1 MNKFFSM
8 LFSKDATSAFVD
20 GTHISKYSEKVL
32 NTLAITIYYASLV
45 TAILI
50 VGAGIIAFISLL
62 ASAGNNPFRS
72 ASNDITFAISA
83 LIGSIYIASCIFGTG
98 LIISSAI
105 RVICNISLSL
115 KLLTRTGNAQVQS
128 SASAINH
135 PHEDDSTTAACPECG
150 CPVQQGIK
158 SCPKQLESKAAE
170 AKVENVGQPA
180 PEVAEPK
187 SEPKPTPVVAEHE
200 PELKPDIMSTF
211 TINDRFL
218 FLRELF
224 DGDERRFNETLS
236 SIQHMSNM
244 NQVENYIADVLNWDH
259 SNEVVK
265 EFTRLVSR
273 SFE

>member
-1 MNKFFSM
+1 METKINQLLTQVASIDEM
-8 LFSKDATSAFVD
+8 LQLMQRNHDMMVD
-20 GTHISKYSEKVL
+20 QLKGKLDE
-32 NTLAITIYYASLV
+32 
-45 TAILI
+45 
-50 VGAGIIAFISLL
+50 
-62 ASAGNNPFRS
+62 
-72 ASNDITFAISA
+72 
-83 LIGSIYIASCIFGTG
+83 
-98 LIISSAI
+98 
-105 RVICNISLSL
+105 L
-115 KLLTRTGNAQVQS
+115 KLQL
-128 SASAINH
+128 
-135 PHEDDSTTAACPECG
+135 
-150 CPVQQGIK
+150 
-158 SCPKQLESKAAE
+158 KQLESKAAE
-170 AKVENVGQPA
+170 AKVENVDQPA

-187 SEPKPTPVVAEHE
+187 SEPKPAPVVAEHE

>member
-1 MNKFFSM
+1 METKINQLLTQVASIDEM
-8 LFSKDATSAFVD
+8 LQLMQRNHDMMVD
-20 GTHISKYSEKVL
+20 QLKGKLDE
-32 NTLAITIYYASLV
+32 
-45 TAILI
+45 
-50 VGAGIIAFISLL
+50 
-62 ASAGNNPFRS
+62 
-72 ASNDITFAISA
+72 
-83 LIGSIYIASCIFGTG
+83 
-98 LIISSAI
+98 
-105 RVICNISLSL
+105 L
-115 KLLTRTGNAQVQS
+115 KLQL
-128 SASAINH
+128 
-135 PHEDDSTTAACPECG
+135 
-150 CPVQQGIK
+150 
-158 SCPKQLESKAAE
+158 KQLESKAAE
-170 AKVENVGQPA
+170 AKVENVDQPAPEVAEPKSEPKPA

-187 SEPKPTPVVAEHE
+187 SEPKPTPEVAEHE

>member
-1 MNKFFSM
+1 METKINQLLTQVASIDEM
-8 LFSKDATSAFVD
+8 LQLMQRNHDMMVD
-20 GTHISKYSEKVL
+20 QLKGKLDE
-32 NTLAITIYYASLV
+32 
-45 TAILI
+45 
-50 VGAGIIAFISLL
+50 
-62 ASAGNNPFRS
+62 
-72 ASNDITFAISA
+72 
-83 LIGSIYIASCIFGTG
+83 
-98 LIISSAI
+98 
-105 RVICNISLSL
+105 L
-115 KLLTRTGNAQVQS
+115 KLQL
-128 SASAINH
+128 
-135 PHEDDSTTAACPECG
+135 
-150 CPVQQGIK
+150 
-158 SCPKQLESKAAE
+158 KQLESKAAE
-170 AKVENVGQPA
+170 AKVENVDQPA

-187 SEPKPTPVVAEHE
+187 SEPKPAPEVAEHE

-265 EFTRLVSR
+265 EFTRLVGR